1 MNITAK
7 LSDYRQSPRKVRL
20 VSELVKGK
28 PVSFAMDQLSILPKR
43 ASAPLM
49 KLLASAIANAKNNF
63 GLDIDALFI
72 KEFRVDGGAI
82 LYRRM
87 PRARGTAYP
96 IRKRTSHIMVTLG
109 AKEAPVKAVKAK
121 AEKTEDKKV
130 VKVVKA
136 VKKAKPA
143 TKAK

>member
-49 KLLASAIANAKNNF
+49 KLIASAIANAKNNF
-63 GLDIDALFI
+63 GLDVEALFV

-87 PRARGTAYP
+87 PRARGTSAP
-96 IRKRTSHIMVTLG
+96 IRKRTSHVIVTLG
-109 AKEAPVKAVKAK
+109 VKEAPVKAVKAL
-121 AEKTEDKKV
+121 AEKKEDKKV
-130 VKVVKA
+130 VKVVKT

-143 TKAK
+143 AKAK